1 MYEQTLIRL
10 YHSTTF
16 YPHIQHAIM
25 YQELFSKAGL
35 KYTNKLNEKKHQFT
49 IFSNNYF

>member
-1 MYEQTLIRL
+1 MLIRL

-16 YPHIQHAIM
+16 YPHIQHAIT
-25 YQELFSKAGL
+25 YQKFSSKAGS
-35 KYTNKLNEKKHQFT
+35 KYANKLNEKRHQFT